1 LLDAARDGCDLHTA
15 EGRSH
20 LSSNAKPLWELLPAG
35 ALKQQLLSEIAD
47 LVQLSSREL
56 TEVWYPAQAKP
67 KRARKENY
75 QSDSD
80 YRNKDEGYSPKSYKS
95 KSSPRPPASSRLPAK
110 KADHAARI
118 LLDNM
123 AALEALSVEDHGLL
137 CGLEAP
143 YGPLFAWLEA
153 QFHEHGAQPWVALRE
168 GLQGHESEAFALKLM
183 AGHELGVADD
193 QVEAA
198 AELRHLLNRM
208 LIEQLKL
215 DETQA
220 IEAAKADPAAL
231 QRYRELQARR
241 LALESSS

>member
-1 LLDAARDGCDLHTA
+1 
-15 EGRSH
+15 
-20 LSSNAKPLWELLPAG
+20 
-35 ALKQQLLSEIAD
+35 

-56 TEVWYPAQAKP
+56 TDVWYPAQAKP

-75 QSDSD
+75 QDNSSS
-80 YRNKDEGYSPKSYKS
+80 RNDDGGYSPKSYKS
-95 KSSPRPPASSRLPAK
+95 KNKPRPATSSRLPASR
-110 KADHAARI
+110 ADHAARI

-123 AALEALSVEDHGLL
+123 AALDALSVEDHGLL
-137 CGLEAP
+137 CALEAP

-183 AGHELGVADD
+183 AGHELGVDD
-193 QVEAA
+193 DAAEAA

-208 LIEQLKL
+208 LIEQLKI
-215 DETQA
+215 DETLA

-231 QRYRELQARR
+231 HRYRELQARR
-241 LALESSS
+241 QALESAA